1 MTAICHGFSVLTMPR
16 FAQSLCIFAQERI
29 VADFN
34 WNDLRAFLAVARTGR
49 LTTAAARVAMDH
61 TTVARRI
68 AALEDGLGARLF
80 DRSPQGYAL
89 TPHGERL
96 MPTAEKIES
105 LTLLAASELG
115 ESDQALSGTV
125 RIGAPEGF
133 GSYVLAPLMAK
144 LADRHPGLDIQLVA
158 ISGVL
163 SLSKREADIA
173 VTLSAP
179 REGRLISR
187 KLTDYGLSLYAA
199 PAYLDGR
206 PPIRTRADM
215 AGQRF
220 SGYIGDLLYA
230 PELDYMQAPDV
241 DIHVALQSSNLI
253 AQLQAALAG
262 AGLCVLPDFIAA
274 REAGLRRVLPDA
286 VHLDR
291 SLWLVTHADLKP
303 LARIRAV
310 TAMIVEA
317 VKADR
322 AMFTGG

>member
-1 MTAICHGFSVLTMPR
+1 M
-16 FAQSLCIFAQERI
+16 
-29 VADFN
+29 ADFD

-49 LTTAAARVAMDH
+49 LTTAAGKVGMDH
-61 TTVARRI
+61 STVGRRI
-68 AALEDGLGARLF
+68 AALEAGLGARLF

-89 TPHGERL
+89 TAHGERL
-96 MPTAEKIES
+96 MPTAEKMES
-105 LTLLAASELG
+105 LSIQAADDLG
-115 ESDQALSGTV
+115 EADQSLIGAV

-144 LADRHPGLDIQLVA
+144 LADRHPQLQIQLVA

-179 REGRLISR
+179 REGRMVAR

-199 PAYLDGR
+199 PSYLDAR

-215 AGQRF
+215 ADHRF
-220 SGYIGDLLYA
+220 IGYIGDLLYA
-230 PELDYMQAPDV
+230 PELDYMEAPDV
-241 DIHVALQSSNLI
+241 DIHVTLQSSNLI
-253 AQLQAALAG
+253 AQLQAAIAG

-274 REAGLRRVLPDA
+274 RETGLVRVLPDD
-286 VHLDR
+286 VHLVR
-291 SLWLVTHADLKP
+291 SLWLVTHADLKS
-303 LARIRAV
+303 LARIRV
-310 TAMIVEA
+310 VNDMIVQA

-322 AMFTGG
+322 AMFTGA